1 MVSNYD
7 QVNKNIKLL
16 TDGPFEE
23 ERVAFGL
30 VFMLMRKNNPSTPP
44 RPHAGGGI
52 KKKGRKT
59 IVLTQR
65 RSDPHGLAPPV

>member
-44 RPHAGGGI
+44 TPACGGVE
-52 KKKGRKT
+52 KKRKKNYCADT
-59 IVLTQR
+59 TTK
-65 RSDPHGLAPPV
+65 